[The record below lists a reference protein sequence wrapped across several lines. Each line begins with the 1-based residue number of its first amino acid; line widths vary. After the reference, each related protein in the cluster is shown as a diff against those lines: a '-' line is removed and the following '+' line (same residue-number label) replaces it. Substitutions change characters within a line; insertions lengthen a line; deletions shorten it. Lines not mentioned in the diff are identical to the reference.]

1 MNLRFDTRQKTF
13 LNVVQ
18 NRVVLHNV
26 QVLNLGHELLVG
38 VLPRTTHHGV
48 RHLLRL
54 HLLGNLAGG
63 YIVLVHG
70 QGIARSGRLPLSLP
84 RRNT

>member
-1 MNLRFDTRQKTF
+1 
-13 LNVVQ
+13 
-18 NRVVLHNV
+18 VLHNV

-38 VLPRTTHHGV
+38 VLARTTHHGV
-48 RHLLRL
+48 GHLLRL